1 MVARARGATPTT
13 VRPTREVL
21 RIRQPGRTRAAL
33 IELGMQPPRG
43 CHNSA
48 LARAIRGMA
57 VTALQRW
64 RTAPASP
71 RAADAAATLAD
82 CGPAARVLGSTFFF
96 HGRNVILTR
105 HAESNGLATPSQIRS
120 SLIVAAARACE
131 PVRCARPKR
140 RNAPPASLAKKTN
153 QAQRQE
159 RARISR

>member
-1 MVARARGATPTT
+1 MVARARSATPTT

-33 IELGMQPPRG
+33 IELGMQPSRG
-43 CHNSA
+43 CHSSA
-48 LARAIRGMA
+48 LARAIRRMA

-82 CGPAARVLGSTFFF
+82 CGLAARVLVSTFFF
-96 HGRNVILTR
+96 HGRDVIFTR
-105 HAESNGLATPSQIRS
+105 HAESNGLATSSQIRS

-131 PVRCARPKR
+131 LGPRARPNPR
-140 RNAPPASLAKKTN
+140 SPPPASLAKKTN
-153 QAQRQE
+153 QANRQE